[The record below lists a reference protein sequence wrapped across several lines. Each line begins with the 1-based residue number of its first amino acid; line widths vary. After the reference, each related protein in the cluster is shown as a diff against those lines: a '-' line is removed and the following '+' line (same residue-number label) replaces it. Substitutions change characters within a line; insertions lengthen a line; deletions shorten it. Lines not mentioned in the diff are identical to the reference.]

1 MGAAVLLLV
10 REKTSRFA
18 TVRVSS
24 SIMTLDYVDGD
35 DCYDAADDAAASYDD
50 DDDVDGRRRRN
61 SGRSVAHERED
72 LALCNA
78 ASNLNFCSVSLKLM
92 A

>member
-35 DCYDAADDAAASYDD
+35 DCYDAADDADAAASYDD
-50 DDDVDGRRRRN
+50 DDDVDG
-61 SGRSVAHERED
+61 EEEEEQWQI
-72 LALCNA
+72 C
-78 ASNLNFCSVSLKLM
+78 CS
-92 A
+92 